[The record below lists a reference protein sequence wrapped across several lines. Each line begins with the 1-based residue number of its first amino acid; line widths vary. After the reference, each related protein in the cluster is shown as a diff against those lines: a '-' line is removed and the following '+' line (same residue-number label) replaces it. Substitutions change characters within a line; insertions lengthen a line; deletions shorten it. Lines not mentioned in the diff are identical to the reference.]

1 MPNTMPATRQLLEFP
16 NHCTP
21 ALPARAEPSPAEET
35 RQSRI
40 LIVDPSGRQ
49 ELAKLLRHAGHK
61 VESVN
66 YADTARS
73 AFERHQ
79 HDLIAIGQ
87 DLPDCSGLTLAA
99 SLRQRSPSC
108 RLLLLAASCD
118 AALLLKA
125 MRSGINDVLV
135 KPFEA
140 HQARQ
145 CVARLTRSLAQ
156 DTALSPSLDR
166 LIAQLV
172 GVPMPVIERAL
183 ILHTLT
189 ICRGNRVRAA
199 LSLGIPRRTLYN
211 RLADYGIESPSAS

>member
-1 MPNTMPATRQLLEFP
+1 MPSTMPATRQLLEFP
-16 NHCTP
+16 NHSAP
-21 ALPARAEPSPAEET
+21 ALPARAEPSHAEPT

-40 LIVDPSGRQ
+40 LIVDPNGRQ
-49 ELAKLLRHAGHK
+49 DLAKLLRHTGYK
-61 VESVN
+61 VENVN

-73 AFERHQ
+73 AFERNL
-79 HDLIAIGQ
+79 HDLIVISQ
-87 DLPDCSGLTLAA
+87 ELPDCSGLTLAA

-135 KPFEA
+135 RPFEA

-145 CVARLTRSLAQ
+145 CVARLTQPIAQ
-156 DTALSPSLDR
+156 DTALPPTLEG

-172 GVPMPVIERAL
+172 GIPMPVIERAL

-189 ICRGNRVRAA
+189 SCRGNRVRAA